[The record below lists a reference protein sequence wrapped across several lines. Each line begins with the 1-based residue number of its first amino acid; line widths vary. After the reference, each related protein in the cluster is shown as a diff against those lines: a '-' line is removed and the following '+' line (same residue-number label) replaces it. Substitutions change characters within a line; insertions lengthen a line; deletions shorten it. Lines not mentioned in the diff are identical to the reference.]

1 MDAKESNKL
10 MYKTVMRSKVYP
22 ELEKLEGKYIIL
34 ELSKAHLQS
43 IYTIFDFFS
52 SITSAT
58 HMDTDNSSN
67 THEYINSIAPDGKQT
82 ETNKKSCVE

>member
-1 MDAKESNKL
+1 

-22 ELEKLEGKYIIL
+22 ELEKWEGKYIII

-43 IYTIFDFFS
+43 IYTIFEFFS
-52 SITSAT
+52 SIASAT

-67 THEYINSIAPDGKQT
+67 THEPRNSIAPDGKQT
-82 ETNKKSCVE
+82 ETNNKSCVE